1 MRIVFA
7 SALLAAAVTCIAAPK
22 ATAQERA
29 MARVDSG
36 LARLKRALGPG
47 YSEAQQQQ
55 TRQFSRAFLMNYDWT
70 ASRGSYVILAAGE
83 DKVTGITMRV
93 YGAGNVIVAAD
104 TSGSTTTRINLTV
117 AEHGTPYRLEFT
129 PTCSQFPCFMG
140 LQIMQRR

>member
-1 MRIVFA
+1 
-7 SALLAAAVTCIAAPK
+7 
-22 ATAQERA
+22 
-29 MARVDSG
+29 
-36 LARLKRALGPG
+36 
-47 YSEAQQQQ
+47 
-55 TRQFSRAFLMNYDWT
+55 MNYDWT

-140 LQIMQRR
+140 VQIMQRR